1 MTTGK
6 SLLTA
11 AGVTLGAAAAVVSVD
26 ALWLMRQ
33 SARGVPGEFQTVD
46 MKSVFGD
53 MASAKGLLIAV
64 MIFLFVFALAKTY
77 RRGLGD

>member
-26 ALWLMRQ
+26 AIWLMHQ

-46 MKSVFGD
+46 MQTVFGD
-53 MASAKGLLIAV
+53 IVSAKGLLIAA
-64 MIFLFVFALAKTY
+64 MIFLFVFAVA
-77 RRGLGD
+77 RIWRSGLGE

>member
-11 AGVTLGAAAAVVSVD
+11 AGVTLGAVAAVVSVD
-26 ALWLMRQ
+26 ALWLMHQ

-46 MKSVFGD
+46 MQSVFAD
-53 MASAKGLLIAV
+53 LISAKGLLIAA
-64 MIFLFVFALAKTY
+64 MIFVFVFAVAKIW
-77 RRGLGD
+77 RRSLGD

>member
-11 AGVTLGAAAAVVSVD
+11 AGITLGTAAAVVSVD
-26 ALWLMRQ
+26 AIWTMHQ

-46 MKSVFGD
+46 IR
-53 MASAKGLLIAV
+53 SAFADLVSPKGIVVALI
-64 MIFLFVFALAKTY
+64 IFLFVFAVAKIWQ
-77 RRGLGD
+77 RPLGE